1 MSKKRGPLIVEGIVV
16 LFNVQKIDLDAL
28 KFDITNFSI

>member
-1 MSKKRGPLIVEGIVV
+1 MSKKRGPLIVEGIV